1 MDPALGGA
9 ELEQLLAV
17 LLRML
22 SPAPVPPGSRAGGN
36 DHAGAPVPASPAAT
50 GSAPDGGAA
59 AGSAPSDTA
68 PGNSARGDITPGGS
82 APGDTAP
89 EGRAPGDNA
98 PGDTTPGGSAPGG
111 RVPGGTSPGRSAPG
125 GRVPGDASPGGSA
138 PGGRVPA
145 DTSPG
150 GSTPAG
156 LPAVTASEARAL
168 TELLAAHGIAQGQLA
183 ALLGLEKSTV
193 SRLAAGLESKGWIRR
208 GRDEQNHRYVRLY
221 LTPQGRA
228 VADRI
233 WQAWQ
238 SRQARILAGL
248 TAEERAGLAT
258 GLRGVL
264 RGLVAEGLLTAPPP
278 PNGQH

>member
-1 MDPALGGA
+1 MDPALAGA
-9 ELEQLLAV
+9 ELEQLLAA
-17 LLRML
+17 LLRTL
-22 SPAPVPPGSRAGGN
+22 SPAAVPPDSRPGGI
-36 DHAGAPVPASPAAT
+36 DHARGHAPASPASSGSARDGGAPDGST
-50 GSAPDGGAA
+50 PDGSAPGGKA
-59 AGSAPSDTA
+59 SA
-68 PGNSARGDITPGGS
+68 GS
-82 APGDTAP
+82 APGDTTGG
-89 EGRAPGDNA
+89 EGPGD
-98 PGDTTPGGSAPGG
+98 
-111 RVPGGTSPGRSAPG
+111 
-125 GRVPGDASPGGSA
+125 
-138 PGGRVPA
+138 
-145 DTSPG
+145 
-150 GSTPAG
+150 STPSGGAPAG
-156 LPAVTASEARAL
+156 FPGVTASEARAL

-193 SRLAAGLESKGWIRR
+193 SRLAAGLEGKGWIRR

-264 RGLVAEGLLTAPPP
+264 RGLIAEGLLAAPSPA
-278 PNGQH
+278 NGQS

>member
-9 ELEQLLAV
+9 ELERLLAV
-17 LLRML
+17 LLRL
-22 SPAPVPPGSRAGGN
+22 LVPAAVPPGSRPGGN
-36 DHAGAPVPASPAAT
+36 DHAGGPAPASPVSSGSTPDGSASGGNALG
-50 GSAPDGGAA
+50 GSAPDV
-59 AGSAPSDTA
+59 
-68 PGNSARGDITPGGS
+68 
-82 APGDTAP
+82 
-89 EGRAPGDNA
+89 
-98 PGDTTPGGSAPGG
+98 TTPGGA
-111 RVPGGTSPGRSAPG
+111 A
-125 GRVPGDASPGGSA
+125 
-138 PGGRVPA
+138 
-145 DTSPG
+145 
-150 GSTPAG
+150 PAG
-156 LPAVTASEARAL
+156 VPAVTASEARAL

-208 GRDEQNHRYVRLY
+208 GRDERNHRYVRLY

-264 RGLVAEGLLTAPPP
+264 RGLVTEGLLAAPPP
-278 PNGQH
+278 PNGQR

>member
-9 ELEQLLAV
+9 ELERLLAV

-22 SPAPVPPGSRAGGN
+22 TPAAARQGSSPPTGS
-36 DHAGAPVPASPAAT
+36 DHAGRP
-50 GSAPDGGAA
+50 APDGAA
-59 AGSAPSDTA
+59 SRSA
-68 PGNSARGDITPGGS
+68 
-82 APGDTAP
+82 
-89 EGRAPGDNA
+89 
-98 PGDTTPGGSAPGG
+98 APGG
-111 RVPGGTSPGRSAPG
+111 TTTGGFPT
-125 GRVPGDASPGGSA
+125 
-138 PGGRVPA
+138 
-145 DTSPG
+145 
-150 GSTPAG
+150 
-156 LPAVTASEARAL
+156 VTASEARAL

-228 VADRI
+228 VADRL

-248 TAEERAGLAT
+248 TDEERAGLAT

-264 RGLVAEGLLTAPPP
+264 RGLAAEGLLAAAPPS
-278 PNGQH
+278 NGQS

>member
-1 MDPALGGA
+1 MDPALAGA
-9 ELEQLLAV
+9 ELEQLLAA

-22 SPAPVPPGSRAGGN
+22 SPAAVPPDSRPGVIDHVGGR
-36 DHAGAPVPASPAAT
+36 APASPASS
-50 GSAPDGGAA
+50 GSAPDGSTRDGGTPDGGTPD
-59 AGSAPSDTA
+59 GSAPGGKAS
-68 PGNSARGDITPGGS
+68 GGS
-82 APGDTAP
+82 APGDT
-89 EGRAPGDNA
+89 
-98 PGDTTPGGSAPGG
+98 TGGK
-111 RVPGGTSPGRSAPG
+111 VPS
-125 GRVPGDASPGGSA
+125 D
-138 PGGRVPA
+138 
-145 DTSPG
+145 
-150 GSTPAG
+150 STPSGGAPAG
-156 LPAVTASEARAL
+156 FPAVTASEARAL

-193 SRLAAGLESKGWIRR
+193 SRLAAGLEGKGWIRR

-238 SRQARILAGL
+238 SRQARNLAGL

-264 RGLVAEGLLTAPPP
+264 RGLIAEGLLAAPSPA
-278 PNGQH
+278 NGQS

>member
-1 MDPALGGA
+1 VDPALGGA

-22 SPAPVPPGSRAGGN
+22 SPAAVPPGSRPGGN
-36 DHAGAPVPASPAAT
+36 DHAGGHAPASPASS
-50 GSAPDGGAA
+50 GSAPD
-59 AGSAPSDTA
+59 
-68 PGNSARGDITPGGS
+68 
-82 APGDTAP
+82 
-89 EGRAPGDNA
+89 
-98 PGDTTPGGSAPGG
+98 GSAPGG
-111 RVPGGTSPGRSAPG
+111 RAPG
-125 GRVPGDASPGGSA
+125 GAGLSGGA
-138 PGGRVPA
+138 
-145 DTSPG
+145 PG
-150 GSTPAG
+150 GSTPGGKASAG
-156 LPAVTASEARAL
+156 SAPGDGTSGGKAPGDSTPSGGAPAGFPAVTASEARAL

-193 SRLAAGLESKGWIRR
+193 SRLAAGLEGKGWIRR

-264 RGLVAEGLLTAPPP
+264 RGLVAEGLLAAPPP
-278 PNGQH
+278 PNGQG

>member
-1 MDPALGGA
+1 MEPALGGA

-22 SPAPVPPGSRAGGN
+22 SPAAIPPGSQPGGN
-36 DHAGAPVPASPAAT
+36 DHA
-50 GSAPDGGAA
+50 DGPAA
-59 AGSAPSDTA
+59 AGK
-68 PGNSARGDITPGGS
+68 
-82 APGDTAP
+82 
-89 EGRAPGDNA
+89 
-98 PGDTTPGGSAPGG
+98 APGG
-111 RVPGGTSPGRSAPG
+111 GAQGGGTAAGSPG
-125 GRVPGDASPGGSA
+125 
-138 PGGRVPA
+138 
-145 DTSPG
+145 
-150 GSTPAG
+150 
-156 LPAVTASEARAL
+156 VTASEARAL

-228 VADRI
+228 VADRL
-233 WQAWQ
+233 WQAWR

-264 RGLVAEGLLTAPPP
+264 RGLVAEGLLAASPP
-278 PNGQH
+278 PNGQS

>member
-1 MDPALGGA
+1 MEPALGGA

-22 SPAPVPPGSRAGGN
+22 SPAAIPPGARPGRN
-36 DHAGAPVPASPAAT
+36 DHADGPAP
-50 GSAPDGGAA
+50 
-59 AGSAPSDTA
+59 AGP
-68 PGNSARGDITPGGS
+68 
-82 APGDTAP
+82 
-89 EGRAPGDNA
+89 
-98 PGDTTPGGSAPGG
+98 APGG
-111 RVPGGTSPGRSAPG
+111 GAQGGGAQGGGAPG
-125 GRVPGDASPGGSA
+125 GGA
-138 PGGRVPA
+138 PGGGAVA
-145 DTSPG
+145 GFPG
-150 GSTPAG
+150 
-156 LPAVTASEARAL
+156 VTASEARAL

-228 VADRI
+228 VADRL

-264 RGLVAEGLLTAPPP
+264 RGLVAEGLLAASPP
-278 PNGQH
+278 PNGQS

>member
-1 MDPALGGA
+1 VLKVPRRELWGTTVLMDSALGGA
-9 ELEQLLAV
+9 ELDQLLAV
-17 LLRML
+17 LLRLL
-22 SPAPVPPGSRAGGN
+22 SPVAVPPGSRSGGN
-36 DHAGAPVPASPAAT
+36 DHADAPAPASPVSAGGPPEGGAAR
-50 GSAPDGGAA
+50 GSAPGDTAPSGTVPGDGARGDTT
-59 AGSAPSDTA
+59 AGSAPGGSA
-68 PGNSARGDITPGGS
+68 PGDRAPGGS
-82 APGDTAP
+82 APGDT
-89 EGRAPGDNA
+89 
-98 PGDTTPGGSAPGG
+98 TTGGSA
-111 RVPGGTSPGRSAPG
+111 
-125 GRVPGDASPGGSA
+125 
-138 PGGRVPA
+138 
-145 DTSPG
+145 
-150 GSTPAG
+150 PAG

-208 GRDEQNHRYVRLY
+208 GRDEHNHRYVRLY

-264 RGLVAEGLLTAPPP
+264 RGLVAEGLLAAPPP
-278 PNGQH
+278 PAGTASPGPAATGSPGPDGQS

>member
-22 SPAPVPPGSRAGGN
+22 SPTAVPPGSRPGN
-36 DHAGAPVPASPAAT
+36 DHADGSPPASPVST
-50 GSAPDGGAA
+50 GSAPGSAGRADNAPDGSVPGGAA
-59 AGSAPSDTA
+59 PADSA
-68 PGNSARGDITPGGS
+68 
-82 APGDTAP
+82 
-89 EGRAPGDNA
+89 
-98 PGDTTPGGSAPGG
+98 PGGSAPGG
-111 RVPGGTSPGRSAPG
+111 ATREGSARGDRAPG
-125 GRVPGDASPGGSA
+125 DGAPGDTAPGGSA
-138 PGGRVPA
+138 PG
-145 DTSPG
+145 
-150 GSTPAG
+150 G

-264 RGLVAEGLLTAPPP
+264 RGLVAEGLLAAPPP
-278 PNGQH
+278 PNGQR

>member
-9 ELEQLLAV
+9 DLEQILAV

-22 SPAPVPPGSRAGGN
+22 SPAAIPPGSPPGGN
-36 DHAGAPVPASPAAT
+36 DHAGGHAPV
-50 GSAPDGGAA
+50 GSTSDGSTPDGSTPD
-59 AGSAPSDTA
+59 GSTPD
-68 PGNSARGDITPGGS
+68 GNAS
-82 APGDTAP
+82 
-89 EGRAPGDNA
+89 
-98 PGDTTPGGSAPGG
+98 GGSAPGG
-111 RVPGGTSPGRSAPG
+111 KASGDSTPDGKAPGDNTPGGKAPG
-125 GRVPGDASPGGSA
+125 DSTPGGKAPGDATSGGKA
-138 PGGRVPA
+138 RGDNTPNGGA
-145 DTSPG
+145 
-150 GSTPAG
+150 PAG
-156 LPAVTASEARAL
+156 FPAVTASEARAL

-248 TAEERAGLAT
+248 TAEERAGLAA

-264 RGLVAEGLLTAPPP
+264 RGLVAEGLLAAPPP
-278 PNGQH
+278 PNGQS

>member
-22 SPAPVPPGSRAGGN
+22 SPAAIPPGSRPGGN
-36 DHAGAPVPASPAAT
+36 DHADGSAPASPVAT
-50 GSAPDGGAA
+50 GGAPGGAAPADSAPDG
-59 AGSAPSDTA
+59 SE
-68 PGNSARGDITPGGS
+68 PGGTTRGGSARGDGAPGDG
-82 APGDTAP
+82 APGDTVPA
-89 EGRAPGDNA
+89 GGAPGDTIPGGGA
-98 PGDTTPGGSAPGG
+98 PGDTTPGGSA
-111 RVPGGTSPGRSAPG
+111 
-125 GRVPGDASPGGSA
+125 
-138 PGGRVPA
+138 
-145 DTSPG
+145 
-150 GSTPAG
+150 PAG

-193 SRLAAGLESKGWIRR
+193 SRLAVGLESKGWIRR
-208 GRDEQNHRYVRLY
+208 GRDERNHRYVRIY

-264 RGLVAEGLLTAPPP
+264 RGLVAEGLLAAPPP
-278 PNGQH
+278 PNGHS

>member
-9 ELEQLLAV
+9 ELGQLLGP

-22 SPAPVPPGSRAGGN
+22 SPGAVPPGSGPAGN
-36 DHAGAPVPASPAAT
+36 DHAADAGAPS
-50 GSAPDGGAA
+50 
-59 AGSAPSDTA
+59 
-68 PGNSARGDITPGGS
+68 
-82 APGDTAP
+82 
-89 EGRAPGDNA
+89 
-98 PGDTTPGGSAPGG
+98 
-111 RVPGGTSPGRSAPG
+111 PGGT
-125 GRVPGDASPGGSA
+125 
-138 PGGRVPA
+138 
-145 DTSPG
+145 
-150 GSTPAG
+150 G
-156 LPAVTASEARAL
+156 LAVSASEARAL

-228 VADRI
+228 VADRL

-238 SRQARILAGL
+238 SRQERILAGL
-248 TAEERAGLAT
+248 TAEERAGLAL

-264 RGLVAEGLLTAPPP
+264 RGLAAEGLLAGPPP
-278 PNGQH
+278 GNGQG